1 MYHAGFPPMQRKET
15 HYSFLSGKMQVVV
28 ATVAFGMGIDKP
40 DIRRVIHY
48 GPPKTVEE
56 YYQQIGRAGRDG
68 LTAHCKV
75 RTTES
80 ESVHALHH
88 GDAGLAGSSVYL
100 RFGGP

>member
-1 MYHAGFPPMQRKET
+1 MQRKET

-56 YYQQIGRAGRDG
+56 YYQQVGRAGRDG
-68 LTAHCKV
+68 LPSSCELFSSDVDFTNYASEFYTKGLTAEAK
-75 RTTES
+75 
-80 ESVHALHH
+80 ALQLKST
-88 GDAGLAGSSVYL
+88 DAL
-100 RFGGP
+100 RQF